1 MLRILI
7 VVVIV
12 LVAWA
17 IGAILAILACM
28 LVRYC
33 RISDGKGEP
42 LLKDLKDE
50 KKDNTL

>member
-12 LVAWA
+12 LVVWA
-17 IGAILAILACM
+17 IGGILACM
-28 LVRYC
+28 LVGYC
-33 RISDGKGEP
+33 RISDDKGEP

>member
-1 MLRILI
+1 MPRILI

-12 LVAWA
+12 LVLVVWA
-17 IGAILAILACM
+17 IGAILVYM
-28 LVRYC
+28 LVGYC
-33 RISDGKGEP
+33 RISDDKGEP

>member
-12 LVAWA
+12 LVVWI
-17 IGAILAILACM
+17 IGVILACM
-28 LVRYC
+28 LVGYC
-33 RISDGKGEP
+33 RISDDKGES